1 MKRENFKG
9 DAFEAIHASAKALH
23 NVGSIDKA
31 TMRNFEATCLIPA
44 PKISTYRLSNEK
56 NLFDN
61 YKICPTLDAKHTCI
75 VVEQYSQGIMI
86 EIYHDHVP
94 YRRLSDD
101 ACRNLLKMLMI
112 NFSKI
117 DPNSFLSYYV
127 NSRGKNPLA
136 ANMNWVSS
144 YPEAGVIRTTCGA
157 NTRAWS
163 DQVVNKSN
171 FRQKIQK

>member
-1 MKRENFKG
+1 MKKKTFKG

-75 VVEQYSQGIMI
+75 VVGQYSQGIMI
-86 EIYHDHVP
+86 KFTMTMCRIVGSPMMPAEI
-94 YRRLSDD
+94 
-101 ACRNLLKMLMI
+101 C
-112 NFSKI
+112 SK
-117 DPNSFLSYYV
+117 
-127 NSRGKNPLA
+127 
-136 ANMNWVSS
+136 
-144 YPEAGVIRTTCGA
+144 C
-157 NTRAWS
+157 
-163 DQVVNKSN
+163 
-171 FRQKIQK
+171 